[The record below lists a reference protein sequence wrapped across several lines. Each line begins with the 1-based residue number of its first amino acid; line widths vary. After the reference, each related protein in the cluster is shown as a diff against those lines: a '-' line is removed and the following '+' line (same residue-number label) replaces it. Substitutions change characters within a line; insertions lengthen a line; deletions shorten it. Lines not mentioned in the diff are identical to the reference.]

1 MLARTHAELIR
12 VKFQKFATIWE
23 EKVGGSKSKTVGL
36 RVLPNKEGVFRLMT
50 GTTTSLACRSAQQQ
64 PTSTRVGSLLVIS
77 KVLGSKRREIFFYSL
92 LDDEE
97 RERRK

>member
-36 RVLPNKEGVFRLMT
+36 RVLPNKGGVFSLMT
-50 GTTTSLACRSAQQQ
+50 GTSLAVTSRSA
-64 PTSTRVGSLLVIS
+64 P
-77 KVLGSKRREIFFYSL
+77 F
-92 LDDEE
+92 LDYF
-97 RERRK
+97 